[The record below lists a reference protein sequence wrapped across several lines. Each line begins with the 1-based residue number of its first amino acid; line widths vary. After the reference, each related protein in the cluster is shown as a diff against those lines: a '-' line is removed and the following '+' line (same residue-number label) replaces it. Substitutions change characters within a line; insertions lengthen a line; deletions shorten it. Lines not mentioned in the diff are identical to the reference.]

1 MTNGCILIVDDDEVD
16 RKIISRILTKI
27 DWKGKILEASDLA
40 QACDLASNYKFNCIF
55 LDYHIPSTDGLEILN
70 VLLDNY
76 KVKAPIVMLTAEGNE
91 LVAVEAMKRG
101 AFDYLP
107 KSLLSIDTLAR
118 ILKQAMDKTRLLEEL
133 AKAQDLLEHQALY
146 DSLTDLGNRSLFRRE
161 LIRKIAIGKR
171 NNSSFCLLMMDL
183 DCFKAVNDTYG
194 HDAGDAVLAEVSR
207 RLKAITRADASFY
220 RPGGDEFT
228 AIIDVS
234 TQDAT
239 STIIHRIVK
248 SINLPINFGTLKV
261 SVGISIGVA
270 FYPVNGGTSD
280 DLIRVADAAMYKAK
294 GDAAH
299 IVYAKE

>member
-1 MTNGCILIVDDDEVD
+1 MMDGCILIVDDDEVD

-27 DWKGKILEASDLA
+27 GWKGEIIEASDLT
-40 QACDLASNYKFNCIF
+40 QACELASTHKCSCIF
-55 LDYHIPSTDGLEILN
+55 IDYHIPGTDGLEILN
-70 VLLDNY
+70 ALLNNH
-76 KVKAPIVMLTAEGNE
+76 KIKAPIVMLTAEGNE

-107 KSLLSIDTLAR
+107 KSLLSVNTLAR
-118 ILKQAMDKTRLLEEL
+118 ILRQAIDKTRLLDEL
-133 AKAQDLLEHQALY
+133 AKAHDLLEHQAQY

-161 LIRKIAIGKR
+161 LDRKIAISKR
-171 NNSSFCLLMMDL
+171 NNSAFCLLMMDL
-183 DCFKAVNDTYG
+183 DRFKAVNDTYG
-194 HDAGDAVLAEVSR
+194 HYAGDAVLAEVSL

-228 AIIDVS
+228 AIIDVPS
-234 TQDAT
+234 QDAT

-248 SINLPINFGTLKV
+248 SINLPINFDTLKV
-261 SVGISIGVA
+261 SVGISVGVA

-294 GDAAH
+294 GDATH

>member
-27 DWKGKILEASDLA
+27 DWKGKILEARDLT
-40 QACDLASNYKFNCIF
+40 QACDLASNHKCICIF

-107 KSLLSIDTLAR
+107 KSLLSVDTLAR
-118 ILKQAMDKTRLLEEL
+118 ILKQAIDKTRLLEEL
-133 AKAQDLLEHQALY
+133 AKAHDLLEHQALY
-146 DSLTDLGNRSLFRRE
+146 DSLTDLGNRSLFRRD
-161 LIRKIAIGKR
+161 LNRKIAIGKR

-183 DCFKAVNDTYG
+183 DRFKAVNDTYG

-234 TQDAT
+234 NQDAT

-299 IVYAKE
+299 IVYANE